1 MMCYPLNYRIN
12 LKRYIVSVSTDTEMK
27 QALIVYLVS
36 QKKKKARRDNES
48 QHAIKELKKQAA
60 VTLG

>member
-1 MMCYPLNYRIN
+1 
-12 LKRYIVSVSTDTEMK
+12 MK

-36 QKKKKARRDNES
+36 QKKKKARRDIES

>member
-1 MMCYPLNYRIN
+1 
-12 LKRYIVSVSTDTEMK
+12 MK
-27 QALIVYLVS
+27 QALIVYLIS

-48 QHAIKELKKQAA
+48 QHAVKELKKQAA